1 MGQKTNALGFRL
13 GTNQN
18 HHSIWFAKPKKYSEE
33 LQEDKKIR
41 NCIQNYVQK
50 NKKTLELEGLT
61 CIEIKKRIDVIKVI
75 IYFAFITRNIK
86 KKEDRPEIIL
96 RRIQKFKINLD
107 QELNCMNR
115 ETSIDIIKIA
125 KPLGHPN
132 ILAEY
137 IGIQLKNRVS
147 FGKAMRGAIR
157 LAKLGHSKGIQKVK
171 GIIIQI
177 KGRVA
182 GKDRKRFEWIRDGII
197 PLQTARAKIDYCAYP
212 ITTFRGVIGIK
223 IWIFIDKVDKVDKVD
238 TEDTEDQVGTED
250 TEDTK

>member
-75 IYFAFITRNIK
+75 IYFAFINVNI
-86 KKEDRPEIIL
+86 KKEDRTQKIL
-96 RRIQKFKINLD
+96 RRIQKLTMHVE

-115 ETSIDIIKIA
+115 QLSIDIIKIK
-125 KPLGHPN
+125 KPYGHPN

-137 IGIQLKNRVS
+137 IGLQLQSRVS

-157 LAKLGHSKGIQKVK
+157 LATATHVGGIAKVK
-171 GIIIQI
+171 GILIQI
-177 KGRVA
+177 KGRIA
-182 GKDRKRFEWIRDGII
+182 GKDRKRTEWIREGII

-223 IWIFIDKVDKVDKVD
+223 IWIFLD
-238 TEDTEDQVGTED
+238 TE
-250 TEDTK
+250 